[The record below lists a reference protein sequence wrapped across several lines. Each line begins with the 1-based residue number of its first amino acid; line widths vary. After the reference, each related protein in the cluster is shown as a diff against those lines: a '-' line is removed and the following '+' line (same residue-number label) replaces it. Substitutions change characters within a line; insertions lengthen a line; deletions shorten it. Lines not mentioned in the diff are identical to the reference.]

1 MESCETITPYDVQD
15 MVREALTKNAQLV
28 TENSELRMHMSF
40 MPVEYRD
47 YVKNMQSSNH
57 QQYRKQRVTPKVIV
71 PNTDHKEG
79 IADIEL
85 EDAPMTHPSVQFYFR
100 DAQYTTLNE
109 ARNQMDKGFALRQRQ
124 TSEPYKLEAPWRVDL
139 PPPPTSAKSPVP
151 APAPA
156 RGKKITA
163 NDLMANV
170 AYHQVMASANT
181 EPYAVPTSQRAP
193 PRQQP
198 AERPARVSL
207 DYRRADQPPIALID
221 DTPPMEES
229 SSASPT
235 PNPDL
240 PADHW
245 RNGGK
250 GKRPPPQRASRQ
262 PSKYARSDDKEH
274 PLS

>member
-1 MESCETITPYDVQD
+1 
-15 MVREALTKNAQLV
+15 MVREVLTKNAQLV

-85 EDAPMTHPSVQFYFR
+85 EDAPMTHPSVQHYFR

-139 PPPPTSAKSPVP
+139 QPPSAAPTK
-151 APAPA
+151 
-156 RGKKITA
+156 GQKLTA
-163 NDLMANV
+163 NDLITNA

-181 EPYAVPTSQRAP
+181 EPYAVSTSQRAP
-193 PRQQP
+193 PPQP
-198 AERPARVSL
+198 PAARARVPL
-207 DYRRADQPPIALID
+207 DYRRADQPPIAMID
-221 DTPPMEES
+221 DPPQMEES
-229 SSASPT
+229 SSVSPP

-245 RNGGK
+245 RNAGK

-262 PSKYARSDDKEH
+262 PHKYSRGDDRDYPPLIPIGPISKQVRQK
-274 PLS
+274 